1 MQVSSNFRQP
11 SLAVILPFVVC
22 TASFWSLGARAADPV
37 LGAPSTASSPAA
49 ESGKTYVVKPGDTLD
64 KVVRNTLADSPLRV
78 DLLKD
83 EIAKLNPQAFTKGS
97 KSTLM
102 AGATLRLPR
111 HEELLLKHLK
121 PAVES
126 SGGATPALANE
137 RRQWV
142 RYP

>member
-1 MQVSSNFRQP
+1 MQVSFNCRQ
-11 SLAVILPFVVC
+11 SSFAVILPFVAC
-22 TASFWSLGARAADPV
+22 IASFWSGGAQAADPV
-37 LGAPSTASSPAA
+37 LGAPSTTSAPAT

-64 KVVRNTLADSPLRV
+64 KVVRNTLSDSPLRA

-83 EIAKLNPQAFTKGS
+83 EIVKLNPQAFTKGS
-97 KSTLM
+97 KSTLL

-121 PAVES
+121 PAIES

>member
-1 MQVSSNFRQP
+1 MQVSSIFRQP
-11 SLAVILPFVVC
+11 SPSVILPCVVC
-22 TASFWSLGARAADPV
+22 IALFWSVGAQAADPV
-37 LGAPSTASSPAA
+37 QSASSTTATPVAD
-49 ESGKTYVVKPGDTLD
+49 SGKTYVVKPGDTLD
-64 KVVRNTLADSPLRV
+64 KVVRNTLADSPLRA

-121 PAVES
+121 PAMEA
-126 SGGATPALANE
+126 SGGVAPASANE